1 MKRLTVLVAL
11 VASLLASPIV
21 AQEQVADRATLE
33 RDVRVLADDSMAG
46 RAAGEPGYAM
56 AADYVA
62 ARFAELGLQPGGDEG
77 SWFQDFQLVRTRAA
91 FDTRLAIRTSSGERI
106 KAEYARQFVGGGM
119 PSAGGG
125 DMRGEVEAEIV
136 FVGYGLDLPELGHDD
151 LSGVDL
157 EGKIALW
164 VYQLPE
170 GLDPLLASHLRQA
183 GADRFARYGA
193 VGSIMLWT
201 PQLETQLSWLQGRGF
216 LGDTGTLTWRGPDGV
231 PFDRGGDME
240 FQLVASPE
248 FSRLLLEGHEFDFE
262 DVAAAQANG
271 MAPMPGFATGVTA
284 RVTFSNEA
292 VPRLETSNV
301 IAIQPGTDPALAEQY
316 VVVTAHL
323 DHVGTADG
331 PVPDG
336 DRIYNGAMDNASG
349 VSAMM
354 EMARLL
360 SQDPPRRPVMFVAL
374 GAEEVGL
381 LGSSYHAANPGL
393 EQGEIV
399 ANVNVDMP
407 ILTWPFS
414 DIVPFG
420 ADRSNIWEPVS
431 SAAATYRLKL
441 VPDPNPDEG
450 FFFRSDQYSYVRQGI
465 PAVYLDIGF
474 GNGGEEAQTQ
484 FLNAH
489 YHQTS
494 DEADLLDYEQLGRFA
509 ELATLVAR
517 NIADMDERPAWR
529 AGDFFGST
537 FGGPVVG
544 ETD

>member
-1 MKRLTVLVAL
+1 MTRLTVFAAL
-11 VASLLASPIV
+11 AAVLLASPLA

-33 RDVRVLADDSMAG
+33 RDVRTLADDAMEG
-46 RAAGEPGYAM
+46 RRAGEPGYRM

-62 ARFAELGLQPGGDEG
+62 ARFADIGLQPGGDDG
-77 SWFQDFQLVRTRAA
+77 AWFQHFDLVRTRSA
-91 FDTRLAIRTSSGERI
+91 FDPRVAIRTADGNRI
-106 KAEYARQFVGGGM
+106 KADYGADFVGGGL
-119 PSAGGG
+119 PSSGGE
-125 DMRGEVEAEIV
+125 DMRDDIEAEIV
-136 FVGYGLDLPELGHDD
+136 FVGYGLDLPQLGHDD
-151 LSGVDL
+151 LAGVDL

-170 GLDPLLASHLRQA
+170 GLDPLLAAHLRQA
-183 GADRFARYGA
+183 GADRFARHGA

-201 PQLETQLSWLQGRGF
+201 PRLERQMSWQQGRGF
-216 LGDTGTLTWRGPDGV
+216 LGNTGALTWRGPDGV
-231 PFDRGGDME
+231 PFDHAGDME
-240 FQLVASPE
+240 FQLVASPD
-248 FSRLLLEGHEFDFE
+248 FSRLLMAGQQFGFD
-262 DVAAAQANG
+262 DIIAAQDNG
-271 MAPMPGFATGVTA
+271 MAPMPGFATGLTA
-284 RVTFSNEA
+284 RISYANVAE
-292 VPRLETSNV
+292 PQLQTSNV

-323 DHVGTADG
+323 DHVGIADG

-349 VSAMM
+349 VSTML

-360 SQDPPRRPVMFVAL
+360 AANPPRRPVMFVAL

-381 LGSSYHAANPGL
+381 LGSSYHAVHPGL
-393 EQGEIV
+393 ARGELV

-407 ILTWPFS
+407 IMTWPFS

-420 ADRSNIWEPVS
+420 ADRSNIWGPVG
-431 SAAATYRLKL
+431 AAAAAYRLKL

-465 PAVYLDIGF
+465 PAVYLDVGF

-484 FLNAH
+484 FLDAH
-489 YHQTS
+489 YHQPS

-544 ETD
+544 ERD